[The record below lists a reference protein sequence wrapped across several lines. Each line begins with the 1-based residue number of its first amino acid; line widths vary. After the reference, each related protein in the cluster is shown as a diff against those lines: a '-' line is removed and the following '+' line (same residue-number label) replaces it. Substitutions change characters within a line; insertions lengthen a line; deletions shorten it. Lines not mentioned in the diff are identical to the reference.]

1 VLKVIKQ
8 NDNRK
13 QLNKHAMLN
22 QIKIALADD
31 HTIFRKALKE
41 IITQKSGIQVVAD
54 AEDGEQLLSLLP
66 GKDVDIVLLDLYMPR
81 KNGIETLQVLQTD
94 YPHIKVIFLSSCTD
108 PEIVSNMLEMGIYGY
123 LPKTAD
129 ISELWESI
137 EYASKNTLYENKLVK
152 DTLFWQA
159 RERLKHHD
167 EAPLLKSNPA
177 HHQIFKLLW
186 QEKTTQEIA
195 NELFMSVSSIEKI
208 KQSLKEKIGV
218 KTTIGLIKYALTQKI
233 IYPVA
238 EEVRMAV

>member
-1 VLKVIKQ
+1 MFTQ
-8 NDNRK
+8 T
-13 QLNKHAMLN
+13 
-22 QIKIALADD
+22 KIALADD

-41 IITQKSGIQVVAD
+41 IITQKSGITVVAE
-54 AEDGEQLLSLLP
+54 AENGEELLSLLP
-66 GKDVDIVLLDLYMPR
+66 GKEVDIVLLDLYMPK
-81 KNGIETLQVLQTD
+81 KNGIETLQALQND
-94 YPHIKVIFLSSCTD
+94 YPRVKVIFLSSCTD
-108 PEIVSNMLEMGIYGY
+108 PEIVSNMLEKGVYGY

-159 RERLKHHD
+159 RERLRHHD
-167 EAPLLKSNPA
+167 EDHLVKANPA

-208 KQSLKEKIGV
+208 KQTLKEKIGV
-218 KTTIGLIKYALTQKI
+218 KTTIGLIKYALTKKI
-233 IYPVA
+233 IYPVP
-238 EEVRMAV
+238 EEIKIAV

>member
-1 VLKVIKQ
+1 
-8 NDNRK
+8 
-13 QLNKHAMLN
+13 MLTLT
-22 QIKIALADD
+22 KIALADD

-41 IITQKSGIQVVAD
+41 IITQKPGIQIVAD
-54 AEDGEQLLSLLP
+54 AGDGEQLLSLL
-66 GKDVDIVLLDLYMPR
+66 PR
-81 KNGIETLQVLQTD
+81 KNGIETLQVLRSD
-94 YPHIKVIFLSSCTD
+94 YPHIKVIFLSSCTE
-108 PEIVSNMLEMGIYGY
+108 PEIVSNMLEMGVYGY

-137 EYASKNTLYENKLVK
+137 DYALKNTLYENKLVK

-167 EAPLLKSNPA
+167 EVHLLKSNPA
-177 HHQIFKLLW
+177 HYQIFKLLW

-195 NELFMSVSSIEKI
+195 KELFMSVSSIEKI

-218 KTTIGLIKYALTQKI
+218 KTTIGLIKYALTQRI

-238 EEVRMAV
+238 EEIKVAV

>member
-1 VLKVIKQ
+1 
-8 NDNRK
+8 
-13 QLNKHAMLN
+13 MLTLT
-22 QIKIALADD
+22 KIALADD

-41 IITQKSGIQVVAD
+41 IITQKAGIKVVAE
-54 AEDGEQLLSLLP
+54 AEDGEQLLNLLP

-81 KNGIETLQVLQTD
+81 KNGIETLQALRSD
-94 YPHIKVIFLSSCTD
+94 YPCIKVIFLSSCID
-108 PEIVSNMLEMGIYGY
+108 HEIVSNMLELGIYGY

-129 ISELWESI
+129 VSELWDAI
-137 EYASKNTLYENKLVK
+137 EYASRNTLYENKLVK

-159 RERLKHHD
+159 KERLKHQD
-167 EAPLLKSNPA
+167 ENHGLKTNPA
-177 HHQIFKLLW
+177 HQQIFKLLW

-233 IYPVA
+233 IYPLADEAKVA
-238 EEVRMAV
+238 V